1 MVKVKTFA
9 TPLKI
14 FETIRELEAFDA
26 QVNKFI
32 SEGRIKTVVSVSD
45 TCTTDANGA
54 TIGIVRVV
62 AYEEA

>member
-1 MVKVKTFA
+1 MVKVKTFS

-14 FETIRELEAFDA
+14 FETVRELDTLDA

-32 SEGRIKTVVSVSD
+32 SESRVKSVVSVSD
-45 TCTTDANGA
+45 TCTTDASGA

>member
-1 MVKVKTFA
+1 MAKVKTFT

-14 FETIRELEAFDA
+14 FETIKELEALDT

-32 SEGRIKTVVSVSD
+32 IEGRVKTVVSVSD
-45 TCTTDANGA
+45 TCTTDVNGG
-54 TIGIVRVV
+54 TIGIVRVL

>member
-1 MVKVKTFA
+1 MVKVKTFS

-14 FETIRELEAFDA
+14 FETVRELDVLDS

-32 SEGRIKTVVSVSD
+32 SESRVKSVLSVSD
-45 TCTTDANGA
+45 TCTTDASGA